1 MTALDWQ
8 RIEIADRLYSIP
20 EAAAV
25 LRELNEIH
33 DPGWNER
40 VEEVARWLNE
50 RLPHGPE
57 GFNPGQWRDCPA
69 WVRLQLLDTWI
80 RWTTGKATTCQH
92 NPQAEHPVPVFSAL
106 WRPGLVS
113 CGPCSQYLLR
123 LTGEADRTCDS
134 CGRVVEG
141 LEAGDGIYPCAVA
154 FGPMILMWGACGGCR
169 PTETV
174 PLRRGRKRKGRR
186 R

>member
-1 MTALDWQ
+1 MNLHALQ
-8 RIEIADRLYSIP
+8 VELADELYSIP
-20 EAAAV
+20 EAVAV

-33 DPGWNER
+33 DPGWNGR
-40 VEEVARWLNE
+40 VEEVVRWLDE

-57 GFNPGQWRDCPA
+57 GFNPGQWLDCPG
-69 WVRLQLLDTWI
+69 WVRLQLLDTWLS
-80 RWTTGKATTCQH
+80 WGKGKVVTCQH
-92 NPQAEHPVPVFSAL
+92 NPQASRPMPVFTAL

-134 CGRVVEG
+134 CGRVVAG
-141 LEAGDGIYPCAVA
+141 LENGDGIYPCGVG
-154 FGPMILMWGACGGCR
+154 FGPMLLFWGACGDCKPSEPEVGA
-169 PTETV
+169 
-174 PLRRGRKRKGRR
+174 RRGRKRKGRR